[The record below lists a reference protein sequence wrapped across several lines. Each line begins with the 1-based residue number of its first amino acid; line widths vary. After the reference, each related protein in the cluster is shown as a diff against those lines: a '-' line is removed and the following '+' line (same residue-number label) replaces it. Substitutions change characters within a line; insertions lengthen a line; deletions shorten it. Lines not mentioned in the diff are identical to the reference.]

1 MEVNG
6 IDTLTLTFN
15 LEELGISKANV
26 IDAMYTKE
34 ERCKYEP
41 GGKDVEYTYWRG
53 RFISDEYN
61 QEIGAYCDDEK
72 FTMSGSIPKFI
83 NGNNFQGITSHQIIK
98 VFDSLS
104 NVIGTDMY
112 QGTVT
117 RLDYASNLFLEHSP
131 KLYIPF
137 FGDSYKFK
145 RIEYGTSVGY
155 KGNRG
160 QARYKTL
167 EDKIAWAKDTR
178 NKIPEA
184 FHDKHIMR
192 YENRLLSAN
201 RIAHVLD
208 LDTKKPTL
216 KDILTVDSR
225 IKIHQDWRRQYE
237 NINKQNNMIEF
248 TKYMQKDYYSPTQA
262 LNCFV
267 LSLIQI
273 IGEDAYREF
282 KKFIVEG
289 QKMGVGQLGYN
300 NISKLNKIIKEKTQ
314 WIRNDNSLIREIDD
328 AVKNTCYMS

>member
-6 IDTLTLTFN
+6 IDTLTLTYN

-26 IDAMYTKE
+26 IYAMYSKQ
-34 ERCKYEP
+34 ERYEYEP
-41 GGKDVEYTYWRG
+41 GGNEVKFTYWRG
-53 RFISDEYN
+53 KLISDEYN
-61 QEIGAYCDDEK
+61 QEINAYCDDQK
-72 FTMSGSIPKFI
+72 FTISGSIPKFI

-98 VFDSLS
+98 AFDSLS

-137 FGDSYKFK
+137 FGDSHKFK
-145 RIEYGTSVGY
+145 RIEYGTSIGY

-167 EDKIAWAKDTR
+167 EDKVTWAKDTR

-208 LDTKKPTL
+208 LGTQKPTL

-225 IKIHQDWRRQYE
+225 IKTHQDWRRQYE
-237 NINKQNNMIEF
+237 NINKQNNIIDF
-248 TKYMQKDYYSPTQA
+248 TKFMQQNYYSPSQA
-262 LNCFV
+262 LKCYV
-267 LSLIQI
+267 LMLMQI
-273 IGEDAYREF
+273 VGDDRFREF
-282 KKFIVEG
+282 KKFIVEE

-300 NISKLNKIIKEKTQ
+300 NISKLYNMVKKMTQ
-314 WIRNDNSLIREIDD
+314 WVRNDNSMIREIDD
-328 AVKNTCYMS
+328 AIKNTCYMS